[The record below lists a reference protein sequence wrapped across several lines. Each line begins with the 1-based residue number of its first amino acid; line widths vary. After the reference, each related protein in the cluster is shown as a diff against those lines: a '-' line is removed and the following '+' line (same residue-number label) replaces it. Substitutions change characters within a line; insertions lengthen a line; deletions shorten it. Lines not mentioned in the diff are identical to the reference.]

1 MTAKDIIL
9 AIIARIGVGG
19 GTGHVLEYT
28 GAAIRALDM
37 EERMTICNMSIEAGA
52 RAGMIAPDE
61 TTFEYLAG
69 RPFAPQGA
77 DWDAAVARWRSL
89 PSDPGAVYDRTVTLD
104 AAALEPMVTYG
115 TNPGMGVPISGLHP

>member
-28 GAAIRALDM
+28 GEAIRALDM
-37 EERMTICNMSIEAGA
+37 EARMTICNMSIEAGA

-61 TTFEYLAG
+61 TTYRNTWLAVRSLHRARIG
-69 RPFAPQGA
+69 MQALE
-77 DWDAAVARWRSL
+77 RWRNL
-89 PSDPGAVYDRTVTLD
+89 PS
-104 AAALEPMVTYG
+104 
-115 TNPGMGVPISGLHP
+115 